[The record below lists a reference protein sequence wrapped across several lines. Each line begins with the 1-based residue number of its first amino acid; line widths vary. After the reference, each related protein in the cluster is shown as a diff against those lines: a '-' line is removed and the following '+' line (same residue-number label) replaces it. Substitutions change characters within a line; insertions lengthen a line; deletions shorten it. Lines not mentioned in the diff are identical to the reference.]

1 MSSLNFKRLMFV
13 LTSGLT
19 LIQEE
24 QAQILGDTQILLE
37 PPSYLIRFSAD
48 FLLVTPL
55 SAEETNQS

>member
-24 QAQILGDTQILLE
+24 QAQILLE

-55 SAEETNQS
+55 SAEEIDQS